1 MYPVIY
7 DAKGVVLSMPPIING
22 DHSKIT
28 LNTKNVLIDMTATDL
43 TKAKVVMDTLV
54 TMFAQYCS
62 EPFVV
67 ESGEVTTAEGQ
78 VLHYPTLNYR
88 KEVVE
93 TDKVNKLVGKST
105 F

>member
-1 MYPVIY
+1 
-7 DAKGVVLSMPPIING
+7 
-22 DHSKIT
+22 
-28 LNTKNVLIDMTATDL
+28 MTATDL

-105 F
+105 FQSSKGHFLIKNQKLSKFL